1 MAERMSAEQVF
12 TSIKGTRDSLSVSRS
27 FGDAYVVDGVT
38 VIPVARVAGGA
49 GGGGGEGVD
58 EAGESGGG
66 FGTGFGLG
74 ILASPF
80 RQGSEEAGHVRGDLP
95 CLVGREI
102 GIDGVVGA
110 HREGL
115 QSRCAGSERTGS
127 RHTSLVGGRIGPA
140 SHARGTRSRH
150 HRFPT

>member
-1 MAERMSAEQVF
+1 MAERMSAEQVL

-58 EAGESGGG
+58 EEGDSGGG

-74 ILASPF
+74 ITPLGVYEVRDGNVEWRPTVDVNRLAKGG
-80 RQGSEEAGHVRGDLP
+80 QVLAGIIAVCVTLMM
-95 CLVGREI
+95 L
-102 GIDGVVGA
+102 
-110 HREGL
+110 
-115 QSRCAGSERTGS
+115 SRT
-127 RHTSLVGGRIGPA
+127 RHA
-140 SHARGTRSRH
+140 N
-150 HRFPT
+150 